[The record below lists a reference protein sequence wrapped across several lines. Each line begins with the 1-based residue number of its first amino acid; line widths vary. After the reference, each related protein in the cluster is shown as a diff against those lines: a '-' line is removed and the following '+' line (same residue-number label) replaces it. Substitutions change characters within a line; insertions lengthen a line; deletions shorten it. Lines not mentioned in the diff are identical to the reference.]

1 MGTTPF
7 TMYMD
12 CFENLDITWSF
23 SLPTMLGFSARKCFE
38 RSMLILKTTSHVNK
52 KNHLCEVVFWINI
65 ELINKCFK
73 PTMSTPS
80 NEG

>member
-1 MGTTPF
+1 
-7 TMYMD
+7 
-12 CFENLDITWSF
+12 
-23 SLPTMLGFSARKCFE
+23 MLGFSARKCFE